1 MVHLL
6 TFKISFCSLSV
17 QRWRSKWSKARGWP
31 RGGQMP
37 DSRATQNLLMS
48 GLTRWANVPQWH
60 GGWGGR
66 RGAGRGA
73 VGFDWC
79 ILKHAKENL
88 ANIQSF
94 WPHAWSIAHVCRFTS
109 PLSFGISDLPTF
121 LTAGH
126 VYSPAPGFILFH
138 KQQVEI
144 FNFSF

>member
-17 QRWRSKWSKARGWP
+17 QRWSGLKIKMIKSSGLAQGWANARPPGHAKFANVGADKVGKCSAVARG
-31 RGGQMP
+31 RGQ
-37 DSRATQNLLMS
+37 
-48 GLTRWANVPQWH
+48 
-60 GGWGGR
+60 
-66 RGAGRGA
+66 GA

-109 PLSFGISDLPTF
+109 PPSFGISDLPTF
-121 LTAGH
+121 LTAGP

-144 FNFSF
+144 FKFRF